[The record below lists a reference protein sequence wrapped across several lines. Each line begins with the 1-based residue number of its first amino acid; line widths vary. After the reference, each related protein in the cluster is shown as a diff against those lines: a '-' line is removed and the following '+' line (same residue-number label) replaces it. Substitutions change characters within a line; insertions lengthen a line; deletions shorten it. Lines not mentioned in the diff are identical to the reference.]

1 MFRILKPTVTLLY
14 ITTVGQEV
22 CRMDEGSLVKRGDLA
37 PPGLFF
43 GTLSSFIIMEIQKV
57 IFGFIFLVYLLGFSM
72 YVQGTYL

>member
-1 MFRILKPTVTLLY
+1 
-14 ITTVGQEV
+14 
-22 CRMDEGSLVKRGDLA
+22 MDEGSLVKRGDLA